1 MLIINDLGN
10 EVVNSDLCF
19 AISAIESPD
28 GWIVLA
34 QGVAQWRSVIAA
46 GSKDRCVKALTLIT
60 DGVKQ
65 RQHILDL
72 VGILGQRPDIAVPQ
86 PKIVLPGNGE
96 GRPS

>member
-1 MLIINDLGN
+1 MLIVNDLGN
-10 EVVNSDLCF
+10 EVVNSDLVF
-19 AISAIESPD
+19 AITVVETPE

-34 QGVAQWRSVIAA
+34 QGVAQWRSVIVA
-46 GSKDRCVKALTLIT
+46 GSKERCQRALKLIT

-72 VGILGQRPDIAVPQ
+72 VGILGQRADITVPQ

-96 GRPS
+96 GRP